1 MPRAKTAARGYGAQH
16 QAIRAAL
23 ADRMTHGETFD
34 CWRCG
39 QPITPSQRWDLGHD
53 DHDRT
58 ITRGPEHLRCNRA
71 TNRRGRPRNRYTR
84 RTPRIPPPTIRQP
97 PTAARW

>member
-1 MPRAKTAARGYGAQH
+1 MPRAKTAARGYGWEH
-16 QAIRAAL
+16 QQTRKEWAA
-23 ADRMTHGETFD
+23 AVDAGTVD

-39 QPITPSQRWDLGHD
+39 QPITPGQRWDLGHD

-58 ITRGPEHLRCNRA
+58 VYRGPEHLRCNRA

-84 RTPRIPPPTIRQP
+84 RTPRIPAPTIRQP